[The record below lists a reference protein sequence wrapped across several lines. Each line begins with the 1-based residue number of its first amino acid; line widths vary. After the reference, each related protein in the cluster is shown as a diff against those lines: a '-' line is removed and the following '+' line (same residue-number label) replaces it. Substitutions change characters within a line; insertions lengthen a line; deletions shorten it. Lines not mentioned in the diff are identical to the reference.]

1 LENALDFMKKF
12 ILALGFILTGCVSVP
27 EGIKPVDHFEVERY
41 LGTWYEIARLDHSF
55 ERGLSRVS
63 ATYQLREDGGISVLN
78 RGYSAADGAW
88 QSVEGKAYFVEKPDQ
103 GYLKVSF
110 FGPFYGAYVIFALD
124 QANYQYSL
132 VSGPD
137 RSYFWLLARNPTI
150 DEKLKD
156 TLVAKA
162 QALGFATDRLIFVN
176 QSPADP
182 LTQKP

>member
-1 LENALDFMKKF
+1 M
-12 ILALGFILTGCVSVP
+12 
-27 EGIKPVDHFEVERY
+27 
-41 LGTWYEIARLDHSF
+41 
-55 ERGLSRVS
+55 
-63 ATYQLREDGGISVLN
+63 LN

-162 QALGFATDRLIFVN
+162 QTLGFATDRLIFVD